1 MAIQW
6 SLVIF
11 SLLAGCGGILM
22 AFVGLGEFLGI
33 GQKVRARAL
42 IIALVLLIVGGCA
55 SVLHLGQPANIM
67 AAAAHIGSFS
77 GISVELIC
85 LGFDV
90 IVAII
95 YLLVKNAGEGA
106 LKVLGVLAII
116 GGVLIAFV
124 TGNGYVME
132 SQPHWNTITLPL
144 AYLGTALAMG
154 GALYLALLTSDEANE
169 DAIAKIKPIVIACAA
184 IALVTVLIYGFA
196 GGLTSDVVA
205 FWVCAVIIGGVGA
218 LLCVYFLPKSKAL
231 AYASLA
237 CAVVGG
243 LGIRCAMWIAGSGF
257 LEFFQD
263 ASVRAVLGL

>member
-11 SLLAGCGGILM
+11 SLLAGCGGILL

-33 GQKVRARAL
+33 GKKVRDRAL
-42 IIALVLLIVGGCA
+42 IISLVLLIVGGCA
-55 SVLHLGQPANIM
+55 SVLHLGQPSNIM
-67 AAAAHIGSFS
+67 AAAANIFSFS
-77 GISVELIC
+77 GISVELIL
-85 LGFDV
+85 LGFNV

-95 YLLVKNAGEGA
+95 YLIARNSGEGA
-106 LKVLGVLAII
+106 LKVLGVLGII
-116 GGVLIAFV
+116 GGILIAFF

-154 GALYLALLTSDEANE
+154 AALYLALLISADSGEE
-169 DAIAKIKPIVIACAA
+169 EIAKVKPFVLGCAA
-184 IALVTVLIYGFA
+184 IALITVLIYGFA

-205 FWVCAVIIGGVGA
+205 FWVCAVVIGGIGA
-218 LLCVYFLPKSKAL
+218 VACAYFLPKQKSL
-231 AYASLA
+231 AYATLA